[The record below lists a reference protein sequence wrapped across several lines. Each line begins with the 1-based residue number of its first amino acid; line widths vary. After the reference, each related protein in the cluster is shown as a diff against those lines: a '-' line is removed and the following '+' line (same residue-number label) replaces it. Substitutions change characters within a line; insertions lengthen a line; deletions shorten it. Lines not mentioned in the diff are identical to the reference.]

1 MRMEPSEQ
9 EGIGEEERKK
19 SMRACKADGA
29 AYSAMT
35 GAGDAYVSAAIVQLG
50 ASDFQ
55 VSLLTALPQF
65 LGALSQF
72 VSLHALRIA
81 KDRRKLVVATAIL
94 QALCW
99 LPIAALMLMPGG
111 LSIPIIIVLFSVGSA
126 FSLLGNPAW
135 SSWVSDIV
143 PENERASFFSDRSS
157 LMQVVLFAV
166 TFGAGLLL
174 LQLQLSFGERV
185 AYSLLFLLPFLF
197 RVASAISLARMS
209 GVKYE
214 LQLVREI
221 RLEHLFILP
230 SYRDELWFLVFIA
243 LVNFTSQFASPFF
256 TPYMLNS
263 LGLDVGAFGA
273 LTAAS
278 ILAKIAAYPYWG
290 KAIDRFGNRAVLVA
304 SAFGISLVPL
314 MWLFSTDFRWLFAF
328 QAFSGFVWAGLDIS
342 SFNYTLGLVGR
353 ELRPSFVSKYN
364 SFSGFFNAA
373 GAVAGGAFLVL
384 LPNAVLL
391 GFSGILLVFLI
402 SGVLRFAVVLA
413 FAPKLSSS
421 REPEN
426 KSGQRAM
433 VFNLIAVYPTQ
444 GAVQQVVNGWN
455 FTRKAVA
462 GGTSHGGIALKS
474 GIGATERTISDEG
487 RKLASRMA
495 KRKGL

>member
-185 AYSLLFLLPFLF
+185 AYSL
-197 RVASAISLARMS
+197 
-209 GVKYE
+209 K
-214 LQLVREI
+214 
-221 RLEHLFILP
+221 
-230 SYRDELWFLVFIA
+230 
-243 LVNFTSQFASPFF
+243 
-256 TPYMLNS
+256 
-263 LGLDVGAFGA
+263 
-273 LTAAS
+273 AA
-278 ILAKIAAYPYWG
+278 K
-290 KAIDRFGNRAVLVA
+290 
-304 SAFGISLVPL
+304 
-314 MWLFSTDFRWLFAF
+314 
-328 QAFSGFVWAGLDIS
+328 
-342 SFNYTLGLVGR
+342 
-353 ELRPSFVSKYN
+353 
-364 SFSGFFNAA
+364 
-373 GAVAGGAFLVL
+373 
-384 LPNAVLL
+384 
-391 GFSGILLVFLI
+391 
-402 SGVLRFAVVLA
+402 
-413 FAPKLSSS
+413 
-421 REPEN
+421 
-426 KSGQRAM
+426 
-433 VFNLIAVYPTQ
+433 
-444 GAVQQVVNGWN
+444 
-455 FTRKAVA
+455 
-462 GGTSHGGIALKS
+462 
-474 GIGATERTISDEG
+474 
-487 RKLASRMA
+487 
-495 KRKGL
+495 